1 MSKEKVNIVWLKRD
15 LRSQDHAPLLKA
27 ECEGIPYHIIY
38 LFEPSS
44 INYPDTSIRHLQF
57 VYHSILVLNKIL
69 APFNRRV
76 EVFYAEAEAVFENL
90 YKQFDIR
97 SIFSYQESGTQQS
110 WNRDKIIK
118 TFCKTHQIDWQ
129 ESQRDGIL
137 RGIKNRKNWNK
148 QWHKKMHTP
157 ILKNTYTIS
166 NTSFINHN
174 FLIPTKFEDK
184 IKAYN
189 KEYQPA
195 GEINAWRYLKSF
207 TDKRGF
213 NYQKHI
219 SKPNES
225 RVSCSRLSPYLAWG
239 NMSIKQAF
247 QFIGTHPNGTKNSR
261 AFSAMLTR
269 LHWHCHFIQKF
280 EVECDYET
288 ACINAGYELLLH
300 DKNNDF
306 IKAWK
311 EGSTGFPL
319 VDACMRA
326 VKETGW
332 INFRMRAMVVSFLAF
347 NLDQDWREGS
357 YHLAQQFLD
366 YEPGIHFPQFQ
377 MQAGTTGINTIRLY
391 NPVKNSLEHDSEGLF
406 IKKWVPELSKVPIA
420 YIHEPWKM
428 SVMEQMFCGVVIGTN
443 YPHPIVDLQNSSRLA
458 RAKIWTHKKH
468 PAVQK
473 EKKRLLQTHVNL
485 K

>member
-44 INYPDTSIRHLQF
+44 INYPDTSIRHLKF
-57 VYHSILVLNKIL
+57 VYHSLLVINKKL

-76 EVFYAEAEAVFENL
+76 EVFYAEAQMVFESMQ
-90 YKQFDIR
+90 KKFDIR
-97 SIFSYQESGTQQS
+97 SIFSYQESGTQQT
-110 WNRDKIIK
+110 WNRDKLIK
-118 TFCKTHQIDWQ
+118 SFCKTHQIDWQ

-137 RGIKNRKNWNK
+137 RGIKNRKNWSN

-157 ILKNTYTIS
+157 VLKNTYTIS
-166 NTSFINHN
+166 NTPFLNHN
-174 FLIPTKFEDK
+174 FLLPNKFENQ
-184 IKAYN
+184 IKTYN

-207 TDKRGF
+207 ADKRGF

-225 RVSCSRLSPYLAWG
+225 RASCSRLSPYLAWG

-247 QFIGTHPNGTKNSR
+247 QFIGTHPNGTKNSG